1 MSVRFSTGLRNDM
14 LNTTG
19 LKGSLALGFLH
30 IYTGVQ
36 PTSSDSPTQGV
47 ELLKIS
53 VDGGGTGLTLTTATL
68 AIIQK
73 ALAEDWK
80 GNGIVDGVAGWA
92 RFKSATDT
100 NTDNTTD
107 ARIDMSVAQTGGDLN
122 LSNTTV
128 VTGAPT
134 TVDIFQ
140 IIMAE
145 S

>member
-1 MSVRFSTGLRNDM
+1 MSVRFSTGLRNNM

-19 LKGSLALGFLH
+19 LKGSLDLGFLH

-36 PTSSDSPTQGV
+36 PTSSDSPVQGT
-47 ELLKIS
+47 ELLKIT
-53 VDGGGTGLTLTTATL
+53 VDGGGTGLTLTVATL
-68 AIIQK
+68 AVIQK
-73 ALAEDWK
+73 AVVENWK
-80 GNGIVDGVAGWA
+80 GDGLTDGVAGWA

-140 IIMAE
+140 ITMAE